1 MTYQVSVASSSYN
14 VKQSLPNKFKVST
27 ILGVSEVAN
36 LSDLQDVDITGLEDG
51 YVIMYNATTGKYK
64 AVNPDTILSAASNTE
79 LTQPG
84 LPNDF
89 INTLGVD
96 LDDKIDLDAGTF

>member
-14 VKQSLPNKFKVST
+14 VRQSLPNKFRVSA
-27 ILGVSEVAN
+27 ILGSGALEVAN

-51 YVIMYNATTGKYK
+51 YVLIYDGASQKYK
-64 AVNPDTILSAASNTE
+64 AVNPDDVLSGALE
-79 LTQPG
+79 GG

-89 INTLGVD
+89 INTLDTD
-96 LDDKIDLDAGTF
+96 LDDKIDLDGGGF